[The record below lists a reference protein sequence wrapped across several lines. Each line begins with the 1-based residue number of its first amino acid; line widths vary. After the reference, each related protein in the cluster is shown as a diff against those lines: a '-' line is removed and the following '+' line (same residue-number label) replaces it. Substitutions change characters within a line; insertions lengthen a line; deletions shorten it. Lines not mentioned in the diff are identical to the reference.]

1 MTRQQMRLRFIEGEG
16 EGGSGV
22 EVGTA
27 HVSVS
32 DDDSK
37 SDKDEQLG
45 DAGKKALAAERATVK
60 DLRSQVKALED
71 AAKATAETKQK
82 AEAGGDD
89 VSERIAALEKQLAD
103 AEAAR
108 TAAEVSAMRTRL
120 GAHLPA
126 DLLGLITGTTE
137 DEIKAQVDT
146 LAQHIKSGPAV
157 NPQQGTPP
165 GKTGG
170 SVTAGRDRYKA
181 AHNN

>member
-1 MTRQQMRLRFIEGEG
+1 MGDPLTPPEAPATPSAPAAPPAAPAAPERLPDDHPLVTALAAQKQKNADLQQQI
-16 EGGSGV
+16 
-22 EVGTA
+22 
-27 HVSVS
+27 
-32 DDDSK
+32 
-37 SDKDEQLG
+37 
-45 DAGKKALAAERATVK
+45 DAGKKVNDPKPAPK
-60 DLRSQVKALED
+60 PKLEPG
-71 AAKATAETKQK
+71 
-82 AEAGGDD
+82 GGDD
-89 VSERIAALEKQLAD
+89 VSERIAALEQQLAD
-103 AEAAR
+103 EKAAR
-108 TAAEVSAMRTRL
+108 SAAEVSALRTRL

-146 LAQHIKSGPAV
+146 LAQHIKSGPAI

>member
-1 MTRQQMRLRFIEGEG
+1 MGDQLTPPEAPATSSEPAAPPAASAVPERLPDDHPLVTALAAQKQKNADLQQQI
-16 EGGSGV
+16 
-22 EVGTA
+22 
-27 HVSVS
+27 
-32 DDDSK
+32 
-37 SDKDEQLG
+37 
-45 DAGKKALAAERATVK
+45 DAGKKVNDPKPAPKPEP
-60 DLRSQVKALED
+60 
-71 AAKATAETKQK
+71 
-82 AEAGGDD
+82 GGDD
-89 VSERIAALEKQLAD
+89 VSERIAALEQQLAD
-103 AEAAR
+103 EKAAR
-108 TAAEVSAMRTRL
+108 SAAEVSALRTRL

-146 LAQHIKSGPAV
+146 LAQHIKSGPAI

>member
-1 MTRQQMRLRFIEGEG
+1 MRLRFIEGEG
-16 EGGSGV
+16 EGGGGVDSG
-22 EVGTA
+22 A
-27 HVSVS
+27 DRASSS
-32 DDDSK
+32 DDSAK
-37 SDKDEQLG
+37 SADDEQLG

-126 DLLGLITGTTE
+126 DLLDLITGTTE

-146 LAQHIKSGPAV
+146 LAQHIKSGPAI
-157 NPQQGTPP
+157 NPQQGTAG